1 MSNELSASVTLVVG
15 ALVLL
20 SVPMIL
26 IVAFVASGRSHRR
39 KLAEWRQLPTLD
51 AYLAE
56 HPECRTDDGPIC
68 HACREADLYQRGLT
82 GITSSQRIHV
92 CNACGAQL
100 FRSGS

>member
-1 MSNELSASVTLVVG
+1 MSNELSASLTLVVG

-26 IVAFVASGRSHRR
+26 VLAFVAAGRSHRK
-39 KLAEWRQLPTLD
+39 KLAEWRMHPTLD
-51 AYLAE
+51 AYLAQ
-56 HPECRTDDGPIC
+56 HPECGTKDDPACNACHGTDIY
-68 HACREADLYQRGLT
+68 HRGLN

-100 FRSGS
+100 FRSGA